1 MIKIEEVR
9 ELPFV
14 GNWYRPPARS
24 TLMRLPK
31 ADLIEYIALAFKN
44 WHSTEEALNWSIEYH
59 RFRDK
64 DENQSHNCEDCKEV
78 HQRTRERDIAKS
90 KYKELAKESDE
101 LKTKFASAE
110 RLIDE
115 IESVMSVSV
124 ISECAEGE
132 KVNGT
137 SRSSREA
144 KEAK

>member
-64 DENQSHNCEDCKEV
+64 DDNQPHNCDDCKEV
-78 HQRTRERDIAKS
+78 HQRTRERDIAES
-90 KYKELAKESDE
+90 KCKELAKERDE
-101 LKTKFASAE
+101 LKAKFAAAE
-110 RLIDE
+110 RCIEE
-115 IESVMSVSV
+115 ISKA
-124 ISECAEGE
+124 ISRTHTEMRVDYAKIE
-132 KVNGT
+132 NII
-137 SRSSREA
+137 RAYREA
-144 KEAK
+144 KEVK